1 MVKKNSKSKL
11 ARDPVSAD
19 EKLLSKLAVVQRAT
33 GLLSC
38 DLANILNITPCYLSM
53 MRLRVQ
59 VSVNLVSRIKYLIKT
74 LRMYQ
79 KSTRIPIFQQHLAEN
94 HSHFKKRRKKMVA
107 SFKSAFISILQTIDK
122 KG

>member
-1 MVKKNSKSKL
+1 MAKKKQKATEN
-11 ARDPVSAD
+11 PVSAD
-19 EKLLSKLAVVQRAT
+19 EALLTKLAAAQRAT

-59 VSVNLVSRIKYLIKT
+59 VSKTLVSKIKYLIKT

-79 KSTRIPIFQQHLAEN
+79 KSTKTPIFQQHLAEN
-94 HSHFKKRRKKMVA
+94 VTHFRKRRKKMVA
-107 SFKSAFISILQTIDK
+107 SFKSAYISILQTIDK